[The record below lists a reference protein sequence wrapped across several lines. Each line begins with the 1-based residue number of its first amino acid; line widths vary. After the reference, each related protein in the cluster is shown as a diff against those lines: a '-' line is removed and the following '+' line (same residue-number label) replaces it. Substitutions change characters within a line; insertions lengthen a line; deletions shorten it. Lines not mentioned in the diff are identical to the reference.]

1 MAPTVAD
8 LEYAKI
14 LPDVDSESGPERPY
28 AALDDESQTAV
39 INDLEEEFGSDAL
52 NSVLGP
58 LWDWKRSSYGN
69 YAKTHERLFRG
80 LHGIDAPPRNG
91 DLRAISPTEQQL
103 EIASRLST
111 LSQDFLRETYGDR
124 ITVFRGITRTAP
136 TVLAELFE
144 KPDCSEYAIDATAV
158 TNYTTDIRVAGEY
171 GLIVLTQQIDVDDI
185 VLAPDFILKLH
196 DDGEVAYRDAE
207 VRVNGDAV
215 GSVSRSNIL
224 FPSSFNPIDRVLKSP
239 ERLSMTEHEEVATLV
254 LEATKRELQMSGPDA
269 RRSLWNWFDCLVDVA
284 GLQDFD
290 MIDTVDESI
299 RELCGE

>member
-1 MAPTVAD
+1 VAD

-39 INDLEEEFGSDAL
+39 IKRFRRRIWIRYTQLCSRAAMGLETE
-52 NSVLGP
+52 
-58 LWDWKRSSYGN
+58 SSYGN

-136 TVLAELFE
+136 TVLAEL
-144 KPDCSEYAIDATAV
+144 
-158 TNYTTDIRVAGEY
+158 
-171 GLIVLTQQIDVDDI
+171 
-185 VLAPDFILKLH
+185 
-196 DDGEVAYRDAE
+196 
-207 VRVNGDAV
+207 
-215 GSVSRSNIL
+215 SRS
-224 FPSSFNPIDRVLKSP
+224 PTVLST
-239 ERLSMTEHEEVATLV
+239 LSMPLPSPTI
-254 LEATKRELQMSGPDA
+254 
-269 RRSLWNWFDCLVDVA
+269 RRIFGSQANTVSSSLPSRLM
-284 GLQDFD
+284 LTTSSSLR
-290 MIDTVDESI
+290 ISS
-299 RELCGE
+299 